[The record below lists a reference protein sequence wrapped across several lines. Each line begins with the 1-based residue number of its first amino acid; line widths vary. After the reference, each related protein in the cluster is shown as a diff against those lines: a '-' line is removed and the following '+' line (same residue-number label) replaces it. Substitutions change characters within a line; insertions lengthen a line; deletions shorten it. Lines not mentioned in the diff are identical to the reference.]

1 MNHEGPFSHNLVRA
15 VDTNRLTQLN
25 ARRSPPPTSRPPP
38 SAIARSI

>member
-25 ARRSPPPTSRPPP
+25 AP
-38 SAIARSI
+38 IAAADFQAAAFGDCALD